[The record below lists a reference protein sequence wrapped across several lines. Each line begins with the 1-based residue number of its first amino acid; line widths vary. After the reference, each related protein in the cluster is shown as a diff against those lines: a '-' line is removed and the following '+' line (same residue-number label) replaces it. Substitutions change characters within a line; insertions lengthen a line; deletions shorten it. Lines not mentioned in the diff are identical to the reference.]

1 MPDYDN
7 GAYFEDISDH
17 ISNKIGGI
25 YFLEPGAL
33 TPLTE
38 MAPFFPEDVSIGLD
52 EAYGE
57 GIIFYY
63 PAKQGVTDTVTF
75 KSQWFPI
82 EPHSTFNQIIQKSG
96 SGKLSVYDSSFQD
109 RILVSVPGLP
119 DK

>member
-38 MAPFFPEDVSIGLD
+38 MAPFFPEDVSIGLLHNITIGALKRFEYED
-52 EAYGE
+52 ETGVVYTVRCIDNTLKYPMKYWLKHIITVNLYVE
-57 GIIFYY
+57 G
-63 PAKQGVTDTVTF
+63 QV
-75 KSQWFPI
+75 
-82 EPHSTFNQIIQKSG
+82 
-96 SGKLSVYDSSFQD
+96 
-109 RILVSVPGLP
+109 LP
-119 DK
+119 